1 METTF
6 FYWRRA
12 MTDAMNRRTFFK
24 GTVAASATAALA
36 VPGEMQARAA
46 DAASPATHA
55 APAVSP
61 DGALPQG
68 MIGDLQVSRLL
79 LGGNLLTHYTHSRDL
94 KYVYNL
100 AKHYNTDEKILET
113 MAVAEANGINTLTIH
128 NPPNAIS
135 LLKRYRHE
143 RGGKMQWII
152 CSTAPVEPG
161 MAKYTADVQRLIDDG
176 ADAIYVW
183 GVRADALVA
192 QGKTDLVA
200 EAVEVAK
207 ASGVPSG
214 VGAHELAV
222 VAACE
227 KHGVDADF
235 YVKTLH
241 HHEYPSA
248 KLNFDSMWCSDPA
261 ETVELM
267 QTVKKPWIGF
277 KVMAAGAI
285 PPLNAFRYAF
295 SSGVDFLL
303 AGMFDYEIAEDARIV
318 KSVLGDLPPRPRPWF
333 G

>member
-1 METTF
+1 
-6 FYWRRA
+6 

-36 VPGEMQARAA
+36 VPGEMQAGAA
-46 DAASPATHA
+46 DAASPAAHA

-79 LGGNLLTHYTHSRDL
+79 LGGNLLTHFTHSRDL

-113 MAVAEANGINTLTIH
+113 MAIAEANGVNTLTIH

-135 LLKRYRHE
+135 LLKRYRRE

-214 VGAHELAV
+214 VGAHDLAV

>member
-1 METTF
+1 
-6 FYWRRA
+6 

>member
-1 METTF
+1 
-6 FYWRRA
+6 

-135 LLKRYRHE
+135 LLKRYRRE

-214 VGAHELAV
+214 VGAHDLAV

>member
-1 METTF
+1 
-6 FYWRRA
+6 

-36 VPGEMQARAA
+36 VPGEMQAGAA

-79 LGGNLLTHYTHSRDL
+79 LGGNLLTHFTHSRDL

-113 MAVAEANGINTLTIH
+113 MAVAEANGVNTLTIH

-143 RGGKMQWII
+143 RGGKMQWIV

>member
-1 METTF
+1 M
-6 FYWRRA
+6 
-12 MTDAMNRRTFFK
+12 
-24 GTVAASATAALA
+24 
-36 VPGEMQARAA
+36 
-46 DAASPATHA
+46 
-55 APAVSP
+55 
-61 DGALPQG
+61 
-68 MIGDLQVSRLL
+68 
-79 LGGNLLTHYTHSRDL
+79 
-94 KYVYNL
+94 
-100 AKHYNTDEKILET
+100 
-113 MAVAEANGINTLTIH
+113 
-128 NPPNAIS
+128 
-135 LLKRYRHE
+135 
-143 RGGKMQWII
+143 
-152 CSTAPVEPG
+152 
-161 MAKYTADVQRLIDDG
+161 
-176 ADAIYVW
+176 
-183 GVRADALVA
+183 VA
-192 QGKTDLVA
+192 QGKVDLVA

-207 ASGVPSG
+207 ACGVPSG

-318 KSVLGDLPPRPRPWF
+318 KWVLGDLPPRPRPWF

>member
-1 METTF
+1 
-6 FYWRRA
+6 

-24 GTVAASATAALA
+24 GTVAASASAAWVA
-36 VPGEMQARAA
+36 PGAMQAQADDAVSPSTYAA
-46 DAASPATHA
+46 PAASPLE
-55 APAVSP
+55 
-61 DGALPQG
+61 ALPQG
-68 MIGDLQVSRLL
+68 MIGDLPVSRLL
-79 LGGNLLTHYTHSRDL
+79 LGGNLLTHFTHSRDL

-113 MAVAEANGINTLTIH
+113 LAVAESNGINTLTIH

-143 RGGKMQWII
+143 RGGKMQWIV

-161 MAKYTADVQRLIDDG
+161 MAKYAADVQRLIDDG

-183 GVRADALVA
+183 GVRADALVS
-192 QGKTDLVA
+192 QGKIDLVA

-227 KHGVDADF
+227 ENGVDADF

-261 ETVELM
+261 ETVERM

-303 AGMFDYEIAEDARIV
+303 AGMFDYEIAEDVRIA
-318 KSVLGDLPPRPRPWF
+318 KSVLADLPPRPRPWY

>member
-1 METTF
+1 
-6 FYWRRA
+6 

-36 VPGEMQARAA
+36 VPSEMQARAA
-46 DAASPATHA
+46 DAVSPATHA

-79 LGGNLLTHYTHSRDL
+79 LGGNLLTHFTHSRDL

-113 MAVAEANGINTLTIH
+113 MAIAEANGVNTLTIH

-227 KHGVDADF
+227 KQGVDADF